1 MIRLI
6 KTLLMNLNLISST
19 MSIPT
24 HVKKIRL
31 YKHKIFVE
39 DQVVSIRFECL
50 GLVMRY
56 ATGIIKKEQFM
67 EQIDRTAEILKKRET
82 YLNEIKRYIT

>member
-1 MIRLI
+1 
-6 KTLLMNLNLISST
+6 
-19 MSIPT
+19 
-24 HVKKIRL
+24 
-31 YKHKIFVE
+31 
-39 DQVVSIRFECL
+39 
-50 GLVMRY
+50 MRY